1 MRISS
6 TDPPTPYRARV
17 RDEEPVFLGEFYRP
31 SNDDEASEREVRR
44 VQHTAQIDSS
54 VPLQGLQPQRMLA
67 AVHERPSRL

>member
-31 SNDDEASEREVRR
+31 SNDDEASERKEGP
-44 VQHTAQIDSS
+44 ACDDADEADGDDN
-54 VPLQGLQPQRMLA
+54 GLDDGDDDDDTTHARCGA
-67 AVHERPSRL
+67 